1 MTHEALERCPFC
13 NSALVKPTPVSYL
26 RLGLAMMHPGGLD
39 DNSCPL
45 AGWGFY
51 DEELTLWNTRPAN
64 PLQAENDVLR
74 ARVAELEGLLA
85 KAGPFVGRAA
95 GQDLVM
101 AGVLADTL
109 CDEIDAALKQEPTP

>member
-64 PLQAENDVLR
+64 PLQAEVEALRAENARFKVDGIHTCHAECPRWGCVLR
-74 ARVAELEGLLA
+74 RENGVRRAIG
-85 KAGPFVGRAA
+85 GRCWK
-95 GQDLVM
+95 G
-101 AGVLADTL
+101 
-109 CDEIDAALKQEPTP
+109 C